1 MREVMPILVTKSD
14 GSKQVFQ
21 KEKVIDTCLRMGAT
35 HEVAEGVA
43 SRVEQ
48 RIYDGI
54 ESKRILSM
62 IFRQLGRYHP
72 AVKHHTDLRRALA
85 MMEPKPDFEQYVRIL
100 LREQGYQVT
109 SNEIVRGKC
118 VEHEIDAIAKKDG
131 KTYIVEVKHHSNHH
145 TLSGLDVDRISRAIY
160 EDITEGFK
168 LGLNSIN
175 VEKAVIVCNVKLSEH
190 AKRYAN
196 CRGIEHIGWRYPP
209 DNGIDRMIEE
219 KKLYPVT
226 YLKSLDSASMRR
238 LTSGGVLLL
247 KQLVESSPES
257 LGQRTRIPWRRLEAI
272 QQQARMILSDKY

>member
-1 MREVMPILVTKSD
+1 MYILVTKSD
-14 GSKQVFQ
+14 GSKQAFD
-21 KEKVIDTCLRMGAT
+21 KGKVIDTCLRMGAT
-35 HEVAEGVA
+35 HEVAVGVA
-43 SRVEQ
+43 NRVEQ

-85 MMEPKPDFEQYVRIL
+85 MMEPKPDFEEYIRML
-100 LREQGYQVT
+100 LKEQGYQVT

-118 VEHEIDAIAKKDG
+118 VEHEIDSIASKDG

-145 TLSGLDVDRISRAIY
+145 TLSGLDVDRISRAIF

-175 VEKAVIVCNVKLSEH
+175 VEKAIIVCNVKLSEH
-190 AKRYAN
+190 AKRYAD

-209 DNGIDRMIEE
+209 DHGIDRMIEE
-219 KKLYPVT
+219 KKLYPIT
-226 YLKSLDSASMRR
+226 YLKNLDSADMRR

-257 LGQRTRIPWRRLEAI
+257 LGQRTRIPRRRLEAI
-272 QQQARMILSDKY
+272 QQRARTILSDKY

>member
-1 MREVMPILVTKSD
+1 
-14 GSKQVFQ
+14 
-21 KEKVIDTCLRMGAT
+21 MGAT
-35 HEVAEGVA
+35 HEVAVGVA
-43 SRVEQ
+43 NRVEQ

-85 MMEPKPDFEQYVRIL
+85 MMEPKPDFEEYIRML
-100 LREQGYQVT
+100 LKEQGYQVT

-118 VEHEIDAIAKKDG
+118 VEHEIDSIASKDG

-145 TLSGLDVDRISRAIY
+145 TLSGLDVDRISRAIF

-175 VEKAVIVCNVKLSEH
+175 VEKAIIVCNVKLSEH
-190 AKRYAN
+190 AKRYAD

-209 DNGIDRMIEE
+209 DHGIDRMIEE
-219 KKLYPVT
+219 KKLYPIT
-226 YLKSLDSASMRR
+226 YLKNLDSADMRR

-257 LGQRTRIPWRRLEAI
+257 LGQRTRIPRRRLEAI
-272 QQQARMILSDKY
+272 QQRARTILSDKY